1 MLKSNRASPKA
12 SLGAI
17 ALALG
22 GMAVLTAGDGADR
35 VVSQSAKAAKKAA
48 KALEKRD
55 APAAV
60 AAAEQAVALA
70 PREAGYRMIL
80 GQSYLQAGRFQ
91 AAAEAFAD
99 TLELDR
105 THGRAALNL
114 ALMQTARGD
123 WQAARQTLAA
133 NAAIIPGSDLGLALA
148 LAGDTAGAVTLLTQ
162 IARSP
167 EATPKVRQNLALA
180 YAMGGQWEI
189 ARVLAA
195 ADMSPAEVDRRL
207 ESWAAFVQP
216 KEASDQVASLLGVR
230 PVSDAGQPAALALN
244 APKPATASAPVAVA
258 QAPVAAPVPIAAA
271 EPAPVP
277 AVAPATAD
285 TKPKIVFAAA
295 KEVVQPLPASV
306 IERASGGYKVVIP
319 VPPRRPATKVVL
331 APKPAPASGTWH
343 VQLGAY
349 DSVAVAKDAW
359 TRATRRYA
367 GFKGQSPLGAT
378 FRTANASFYRLSVG
392 GFARTD
398 AERLCREYRVRGGAC
413 FVRQSAGDQVAQWAQ
428 AKGVQLAMR

>member
-114 ALMQTARGD
+114 ALMQTAR
-123 WQAARQTLAA
+123 
-133 NAAIIPGSDLGLALA
+133 P
-148 LAGDTAGAVTLLTQ
+148 
-162 IARSP
+162 P

-244 APKPATASAPVAVA
+244 APKPAVTSAPVAVA
-258 QAPVAAPVPIAAA
+258 QAPVAAPVPVAAA